1 MLKLENSEISKLN
14 KSLILKIDKI
24 EQKYKPLIN
33 GKFYKKNSDGSLPV
47 INYVNHVE
55 QINFMEK
62 LSGFWV
68 DEIS

>member
-14 KSLILKIDKI
+14 KSLILKIEKL

-33 GKFYKKNSDGSLPV
+33 GKYYKKNADGSLPV

-55 QINFMEK
+55 
-62 LSGFWV
+62 
-68 DEIS
+68 

>member
-62 LSGFWV
+62 LSGF
-68 DEIS
+68 